1 MAKPVQCPRCK
12 RVDWAEL
19 AKGVR
24 AAEGRQ
30 GIEARTE
37 EDRGLAGGQRQGPKA
52 CPSCGSMGGHQKW
65 CKVKGMHP

>member
-24 AAEGRQ
+24 AAE
-30 GIEARTE
+30 
-37 EDRGLAGGQRQGPKA
+37 EDRGLAGGQRQGPEA

-65 CKVKGMHP
+65 CKVKGTRP